1 MNKLLTTIVLLCFS
15 AAANAES
22 YVCSN
27 SGSDTLTTYE
37 RTDNGFT
44 RTPYDTFFTVV
55 GETDAWILLNSW
67 QIYNEDKEFLIQMRA
82 INKITLDY
90 YSGTHGNGFIDYS
103 DVADATFG
111 VGKCAYV
118 G

>member
-1 MNKLLTTIVLLCFS
+1 
-15 AAANAES
+15 
-22 YVCSN
+22 
-27 SGSDTLTTYE
+27 
-37 RTDNGFT
+37 
-44 RTPYDTFFTVV
+44 
-55 GETDAWILLNSW
+55 
-67 QIYNEDKEFLIQMRA
+67 MRA